1 VDWDGV
7 GTFALF
13 LSSGAI
19 GLGVIALR
27 AYQARLAAKLEQARL
42 EHADDGPNYDVEQIH
57 DLEQKV
63 ARLTERV
70 DFNEKLLGDGSE
82 RASPGRPE

>member
-1 VDWDGV
+1 MDWDGI

-13 LSSGAI
+13 LGSGAV
-19 GLGVIALR
+19 GVGVIFLR

-42 EHADDGPNYDVEQIH
+42 EHAADGPTLDLEHLH

-70 DFNEKLLGDGSE
+70 DFNEKLLGDGRGSVTSE
-82 RASPGRPE
+82 KL